1 MLPHNSNTISGII
14 LLPLLPYPSWNRCGK
29 LCRWLHHQSINGCA
43 APVASQVQ
51 AGCEAL
57 VQAARQR
64 WFDTKQGYVDDITA
78 VVVALGDEE
87 P

>member
-1 MLPHNSNTISGII
+1 MYRGAGAAKCAI
-14 LLPLLPYPSWNRCGK
+14 YP
-29 LCRWLHHQSINGCA
+29 SINGCA
-43 APVASQVQ
+43 APAPAHVASQVQ